1 MIYVQSAEY
10 AFSLLTVEVYGAIFS
25 LQQNKQQKQWQGGII
40 IPSFLKRAAGAGR
53 AVKAVWWSSPRA
65 ADPTEIFFL
74 SRLWRSSRRY
84 NGKQNRKQFPFC
96 TESAFKANS
105 GGTAFNTR
113 PDTFSGRVFLLEKA
127 GFSIK
132 INIAMKSTKTKH
144 CFFVNKIYGIK

>member
-1 MIYVQSAEY
+1 MIVYIKIQKLHINKY
-10 AFSLLTVEVYGAIFS
+10 IRCIDLCTICRICFQPIDGRSLWCYILITA
-25 LQQNKQQKQWQGGII
+25 KQQKQWQGGII

-113 PDTFSGRVFLLEKA
+113 PDTFSGRVFYWKKPA
-127 GFSIK
+127 FQ
-132 INIAMKSTKTKH
+132 
-144 CFFVNKIYGIK
+144 